1 MAGIPST
8 FRHDADVG
16 VRGEGATM
24 EEAFAAGARAM
35 FGLMADLEGVRG
47 SESIEVECSAPD
59 RELLF
64 VAWLNALLG
73 EADVRGLVLCDFE
86 VSIEGDRLKGRAR
99 GERFDPARHKPG
111 VEVKGATL
119 TQLRVGRTRG
129 GFVAQTVVD
138 V

>member
-1 MAGIPST
+1 MAGVAST

-16 VRGEGATM
+16 VRGEGATL
-24 EEAFAAGARAM
+24 EEAFAAAARAM

-47 SESIEVECSAPD
+47 TDTIEVACAAPD

-64 VAWLNALLG
+64 VAWLNALLA
-73 EADVRGLVLCDFE
+73 EADVRGLLLRDFE
-86 VSIEGDRLKGRAR
+86 VAVEGDRLTGRAR
-99 GERFDPARHKPG
+99 GERFDPARHTPG

-119 TQLRVGRTRG
+119 TQLRVAKTRD

>member
-1 MAGIPST
+1 MAGVAST

-16 VRGEGATM
+16 VRGEGATL
-24 EEAFAAGARAM
+24 EEAFAAAARAM

-47 SESIEVECSAPD
+47 TETIEVACEAPD
-59 RELLF
+59 RELLL
-64 VAWLNALLG
+64 VAWLNALLA
-73 EADVRGLVLCDFE
+73 EADVRGLLLRDFE
-86 VSIEGDRLKGRAR
+86 VAVEGHRLTGRAR
-99 GERFDPARHKPG
+99 GERFDPARHAPG

-119 TQLRVGRTRG
+119 TQLRVAKTRD